1 MKEENCD
8 HYWVLAGPQA
18 VGHLTKIEVRCLKCR
33 ERALANL
40 I

>member
-1 MKEENCD
+1 MVREECD

-18 VGHLTKIEVRCLKCR
+18 VGHLARIKVRCIKCGDKGV
-33 ERALANL
+33 AHL